1 MSAFTSRSTFS
12 LAVLL
17 LLAGCSKKGDAD
29 EAKKD
34 EPTPEVAAETAVAVD
49 GPFTE
54 SIGTIG
60 AVEPRAGHLAELS
73 APAATR
79 VANVLVAAGAAV
91 SKGDV
96 LIELDQSAFRSALRS
111 AQAGLAAARAARD
124 RAQKLVDQGISPK
137 RDLDQAAAEF
147 AKADADVVDAT
158 RLVELSVLRSPIAGV
173 VTKMSTSLGASV
185 DPSRPLVEIADPA
198 MVDVVL
204 TVQPGDAARIKA
216 GAVVRLHSGQRADG
230 EPLGTGT
237 VVDVAGI
244 VDSASRSVSVRV
256 RASGAKRPL
265 RIGETLFGEIALATR
280 PHAIT
285 VPLAALVPEGDGF
298 KVFVVDSASIAHAQ
312 PVTVGAKTS
321 TVAEILDGVKAGDR
335 VVTFGAFGVEDGAK
349 IVAAGKGAA
358 KAAADSV
365 EKP

>member
-1 MSAFTSRSTFS
+1 
-12 LAVLL
+12 
-17 LLAGCSKKGDAD
+17 
-29 EAKKD
+29 
-34 EPTPEVAAETAVAVD
+34 
-49 GPFTE
+49 
-54 SIGTIG
+54 
-60 AVEPRAGHLAELS
+60 
-73 APAATR
+73 
-79 VANVLVAAGAAV
+79 
-91 SKGDV
+91 
-96 LIELDQSAFRSALRS
+96 
-111 AQAGLAAARAARD
+111 
-124 RAQKLVDQGISPK
+124 
-137 RDLDQAAAEF
+137 
-147 AKADADVVDAT
+147 
-158 RLVELSVLRSPIAGV
+158 
-173 VTKMSTSLGASV
+173 
-185 DPSRPLVEIADPA
+185 VEIADPA